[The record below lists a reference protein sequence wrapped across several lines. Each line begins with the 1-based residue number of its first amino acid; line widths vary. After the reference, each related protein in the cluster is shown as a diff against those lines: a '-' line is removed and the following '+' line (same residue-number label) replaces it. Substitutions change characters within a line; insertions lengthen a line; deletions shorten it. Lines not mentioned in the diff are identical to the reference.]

1 MRTAA
6 WITPKDA
13 AFRLGFST
21 EWVRKLCD
29 GGRLRM
35 QRTAL
40 GRLIHAES
48 VERYKREREARQT
61 DGK

>member
-1 MRTAA
+1 M
-6 WITPKDA
+6 PN
-13 AFRLGFST
+13 FST

-35 QRTAL
+35 QRTPL